1 VTVLASWM
9 WPRGGRRGILSGMPP
24 AVPAP
29 SGSPGARPAYWFPL
43 ALFGVIVALPVP
55 LYVMQ
60 LSTSPAFSGW
70 VAYAPLSRTVSWSSA
85 QADYSSS
92 FSVLLQSDTGLT
104 GIAEGWYWAAALTA
118 GFLVTA
124 VWYHRISRPGP
135 GWVYLV
141 IALLLTTAVTMVP
154 LLAAARAPLPRWLW
168 LSSEWSRGTFALL
181 VIALALAGLARNAR
195 SRLLAIAALA
205 YTAAVLAADG
215 PELRSAP
222 PALIASGG
230 DPLRTLVQTGPQT
243 QPWGVALLP
252 GLVLLVAA
260 ALCFARLP
268 RLRGQLRAG

>member
-1 VTVLASWM
+1 MSPA
-9 WPRGGRRGILSGMPP
+9 MP
-24 AVPAP
+24 VP
-29 SGSPGARPAYWFPL
+29 SGPPGARPAYWFPL
-43 ALFGVIVALPVP
+43 ALFGVIVVLPVP

-85 QADYSSS
+85 QVGYSSS

-124 VWYHRISRPGP
+124 VWYHRTSRTGP

-141 IALLLTTAVTMVP
+141 SALLLTAAVTVVP
-154 LLAAARAPLPRWLW
+154 LLVAAGASLPRWLW

-181 VIALALAGLARNAR
+181 VIALALSGLARHAR
-195 SRLLAIAALA
+195 SRPLAIATLA
-205 YTAAVLAADG
+205 YTAAVLAADW
-215 PELRSAP
+215 PDLRSAP
-222 PALIASGG
+222 SALIASGG
-230 DPLRTLVQTGPQT
+230 DPLRTLAETGPQT
-243 QPWGVALLP
+243 QPWEVALLP

-260 ALCFARLP
+260 IWCFVRLS
-268 RLRGQLRAG
+268 RLRGQLQAG

>member
-1 VTVLASWM
+1 VTVLASWR
-9 WPRGGRRGILSGMPP
+9 WPGSGRRAILPGMPP

-29 SGSPGARPAYWFPL
+29 SGSPGARPACWFPL
-43 ALFGVIVALPVP
+43 ALFGVIAALPVP
-55 LYVMQ
+55 LYVTQ

-85 QADYSSS
+85 QAGYSSS
-92 FSVLLQSDTGLT
+92 FSVLLQSGTGLT

-124 VWYHRISRPGP
+124 VWYHHASRPGP

-141 IALLLTTAVTMVP
+141 VALLLTGAVTGVP
-154 LLAAARAPLPRWLW
+154 LLAAVRASLPRWLW

-181 VIALALAGLARNAR
+181 VVALALWVLARHAR
-195 SRLLAIAALA
+195 SRSLAVTALA
-205 YTAAVLAADG
+205 YTAAVLAVDW

-243 QPWGVALLP
+243 QPWEVALLP
-252 GLVLLVAA
+252 GLVLVAA